1 MLLSFSCNLIVLS
14 VLVEFSLRY
23 DFRRILVVSV
33 WGDFNSSSV
42 LSEGQTEL
50 PSSFNISSRRSSFM
64 LGFVSVLSV
73 GIIG

>member
-1 MLLSFSCNLIVLS
+1 MLS
-14 VLVEFSLRY
+14 VLVEVSLRY
-23 DFRRILVVSV
+23 DFRRTLVVSV
-33 WGDFNSSSV
+33 WGDFSNSSV

-50 PSSFNISSRRSSFM
+50 QSSFNISSRRSSFM